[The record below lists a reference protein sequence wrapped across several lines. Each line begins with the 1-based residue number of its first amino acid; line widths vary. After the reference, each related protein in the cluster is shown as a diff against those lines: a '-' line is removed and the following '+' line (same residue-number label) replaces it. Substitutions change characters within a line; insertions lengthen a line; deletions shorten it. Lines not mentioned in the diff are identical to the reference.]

1 MHTTIIQKSNPTLF
15 RELNPG
21 PDINP
26 MRILII
32 DDEES
37 IRSMLTVMLEGLG
50 HEVAEAGDSQS
61 AFKELD
67 AAQFDMAFLDLKL
80 DGENGLEVL
89 PELLR
94 GNAKLDVVV
103 FTAYASID
111 GAVEAMRRGA
121 VDYIS
126 KPFTPEQIRQTLRK
140 ISKARSLE
148 GRVANL
154 EARISG
160 DAPPTSVE
168 SVEPAME
175 RAFSLAFKAATTSA
189 TVLLLGESGTGKSV
203 LARAIHDR
211 SSQKDKPFVTI
222 SCPSLSAE
230 LLESE
235 LFGRVKGAYTGAT
248 GDTWGKVALADGGTL
263 FLDEIGELPLAIQ
276 PKLLR
281 LLQEKEYERVGEAK
295 TRRANVR
302 VIAATN
308 RSLDVAV
315 REKTFREDLFY
326 RLNVI
331 SIRVPPLR
339 ERPRDLKHMA
349 ASYLKFFSEQCG
361 KRVTSFSAAAQAA
374 LEAYAWP
381 GNLRELRNV
390 VEHAVI
396 FANGS
401 EVQRADLPE
410 QLNPSSPGLS
420 GDGVSIGM
428 KISLE
433 QIENEHI
440 RRILAQTTTM
450 EEAAQMLGISRG
462 TLYER
467 KKKMGI

>member
-1 MHTTIIQKSNPTLF
+1 MTGIYTQKSEPESA
-15 RELNPG
+15 REVSL
-21 PDINP
+21 
-26 MRILII
+26 MRILIL

-37 IRSMLTVMLEGLG
+37 IRTTLSIMLRGLG
-50 HEVAEAGDSQS
+50 HEVVDVGNSQA

-80 DGENGLEVL
+80 EDENGLDVL

-103 FTAYASID
+103 MTAFASIES
-111 GAVEAMRRGA
+111 AVEAMRRGA

-126 KPFTPEQIRQTLRK
+126 KPFTPEQVRQTLRK
-140 ISKARSLE
+140 ISKNRSLE
-148 GRVANL
+148 GKVANL
-154 EARISG
+154 EARLSS
-160 DAPPTSVE
+160 DAPPATVE

-175 RAFSLAFKAATTSA
+175 RAFMLAFKAASSPA
-189 TVLLLGESGTGKSV
+189 TVMLLGESGTGKSV
-203 LARAIHDR
+203 LARAIHER
-211 SSQKDKPFVTI
+211 SPQKEKPFVTI

-235 LFGRVKGAYTGAT
+235 LFGRVKGAFTGAT
-248 GDTWGKVALADGGTL
+248 TDTWGKVAVADGGTL

-281 LLQEKEYERVGEAK
+281 LLQEKEYERVGESK

-308 RSLDVAV
+308 RNLEAAV
-315 REKTFREDLFY
+315 RDKTFREDLYY

-331 SIRVPPLR
+331 AIRVPPLR
-339 ERPRDLKHMA
+339 ERPRDLKQMA
-349 ASYLKFFSEQCG
+349 ANYLAFFSSQCG
-361 KRVTSFSAAAQAA
+361 KRVTGFAPAAQAA
-374 LEAYAWP
+374 LEAYPWP

-396 FANGS
+396 FASSS
-401 EVQRADLPE
+401 EVARADLPE
-410 QLNPSSPGLS
+410 QLNPGAGGLP
-420 GDGVSIGM
+420 DDNLRIGM
-428 KISLE
+428 KVPLE
-433 QIENEHI
+433 QIEAEHI
-440 RRILAQTTTM
+440 RRVLAQTTTM
-450 EEAAQMLGISRG
+450 EEAAQLLGISRG